1 MREDTMCDFALKK
14 GTVLQGQNQ
23 KYTIERVLGIGGFGI
38 TYKVSSVIKVGN
50 ISTTM
55 NFAVKEHFLKE
66 FCERDPNNGDITCS
80 KPVRFRVEESKKDF
94 LSEAKRLN
102 SLSGV
107 NANIVPVN
115 EVIEAN
121 GTAYYVME
129 YFDGGSLRDYVNA
142 HGPLS
147 EKEAISLI
155 VPIAKAIGFLHQNK
169 INHLDIKPD
178 NVMFRINQTDN
189 TREPVLID
197 FGLAKHFDSH
207 GNPTSTIRVQGC
219 SDGYAPIEQYA
230 GLRSFSPQADIYA
243 LGALL
248 YFMLVGKS
256 PAISTEIYGNMI
268 EASLPSS
275 VSKST
280 KNAIIHAMRPSKT
293 DRTVSADCFLQ
304 EIGEVPN
311 DSFSQKDIRQI
322 DDIKQHG
329 KERQTMPVD
338 SAKAISPSLIM
349 QNGKQSRQTI
359 FMENEKVASL
369 SIGKRILFFTL
380 GIFAGLISHV
390 LLILLF
396 YNLAMPLL
404 FPIWLSL
411 PLLLLWLQ
419 ATSCNNIYNR
429 QIYYIIIGSVF
440 YYSFSHCFFLYPESL
455 INWSIDAG
463 FRLYYEFDGLKI
475 CTFVLLIASIV
486 NIFTNQIRDYYWLIP
501 LGFTFWLLWDLHFG
515 GLPWFII
522 VPSWILGLLLIVT
535 FFIQK
540 KLNDESNSRVMIN
553 KTYKILIILNF
564 SYLFIF
570 NLVLCCFC

>member
-268 EASLPSS
+268 ETSLPSS

-304 EIGEVPN
+304 EVGEVPN
-311 DSFSQKDIRQI
+311 DFFSQKDIRQI
-322 DDIKQHG
+322 DDIKQHVE
-329 KERQTMPVD
+329 ERQTMLVD

-369 SIGKRILFFTL
+369 SIGKRILFFAL
-380 GIFAGLISHV
+380 GIFAGLIFHTLLV
-390 LLILLF
+390 LFGGYLG
-396 YNLAMPLL
+396 AMFLPS
-404 FPIWLSL
+404 IWVSL

-440 YYSFSHCFFLYPESL
+440 YYSFSYCLVML
-455 INWSIDAG
+455 IGWRINISHY
-463 FRLYYEFDGLKI
+463 LYYYYGLELCALI
-475 CTFVLLIASIV
+475 LSIASIII
-486 NIFTNQIRDYYWLIP
+486 IFNNQIRIYYWLIP

>member
-189 TREPVLID
+189 TRESVLID

-322 DDIKQHG
+322 DDVKQHVE
-329 KERQTMPVD
+329 ERQTMFVD

-369 SIGKRILFFTL
+369 SIGKRILFFAL
-380 GIFAGLISHV
+380 GIFAGLIFHV

-396 YNLAMPLL
+396 RYSGLCLL
-404 FPIWLSL
+404 PGGWLSL

-440 YYSFSHCFFLYPESL
+440 YYSFS
-455 INWSIDAG
+455 
-463 FRLYYEFDGLKI
+463 YYEGSYFFIIYPGNPENWDCNFDIGSILFYYDYGLEYCALGLFI
-475 CTFVLLIASIV
+475 TSII
-486 NIFTNQIRDYYWLIP
+486 NIFNDKIRDYYWLIP
-501 LGFTFWLLWDLHFG
+501 LFYVCWYNLDF
-515 GLPWFII
+515 
-522 VPSWILGLLLIVT
+522 SCILGLLLIVA

-540 KLNDESNSRVMIN
+540 KINNESHSMRSVKMLN
-553 KTYKILIILNF
+553 TAYKLLIILNF
-564 SYLFIF
+564 IYFLLTFH
-570 NLVLCCFC
+570 VYY